1 MRFEVL
7 FSHSRVGV
15 CLCVMLWQWR
25 TRKWLQLV
33 DGALLAQLVRNY
45 EHTIKWCS
53 GQMIMS
59 AALPMPTDWLLLHHH
74 DLMIIVMTFSFIIIM
89 NFTIIIIRMTAL
101 SFRHSSYCPC
111 TSERQWRRRAGEP
124 QSRGSLSI
132 SVCWE
137 IREIVAR
144 RVRQIELIFLHLL
157 FFAYPNCLVLRV
169 VSVFVHDQT
178 DNRHRLEVNW
188 LEFIWRHLKTI
199 PRPLVWAKDFKCA
212 PPRCDEEWSRHPK
225 SALSPLML
233 LSSACAS
240 INDCVKVG
248 SIIITLPFYYYDHHQ
263 V

>member
-1 MRFEVL
+1 
-7 FSHSRVGV
+7 
-15 CLCVMLWQWR
+15 
-25 TRKWLQLV
+25 
-33 DGALLAQLVRNY
+33 
-45 EHTIKWCS
+45 
-53 GQMIMS
+53 
-59 AALPMPTDWLLLHHH
+59 
-74 DLMIIVMTFSFIIIM
+74 M

-132 SVCWE
+132 NVCWE
-137 IREIVAR
+137 IRKIVAR

-225 SALSPLML
+225 SALSPLIL
-233 LSSACAS
+233 LQQCLCKHQWLCQSGLHNHYTPFLLLWSSSSVIVKLRDQHQDWLQSAGVYLCTMFRPVVVLLLTITHWQS
-240 INDCVKVG
+240 IWSATQICIP
-248 SIIITLPFYYYDHHQ
+248 SFSRLFMCPFRGLLRRHCRARSNRRGKPCNQ
-263 V
+263 K